1 MKQILPLLL
10 ILCVPLMGAD
20 KGKPL
25 PKDFKS
31 LKALA
36 EKGDAEAQ
44 FILGDM
50 YYKAEGVEKDLKEAA
65 QWYRKS
71 AEQGNAKAQWSLGR
85 MYRFGLRVEKDLKE
99 AEKWWRKAAEQG
111 FAFGQN
117 SLGVMYKYGDGVE
130 KDFVTAYAW
139 FNIAAPNGHVVAG
152 FLSAGSR
159 SHGKVGRLV

>member
-1 MKQILPLLL
+1 MKLILPLLL

-65 QWYRKS
+65 KWYRKS

-111 FAFGQN
+111 FGLTIIITDYG
-117 SLGVMYKYGDGVE
+117 LGIPHHDHVMPFILFHYRE
-130 KDFVTAYAW
+130 
-139 FNIAAPNGHVVAG
+139 
-152 FLSAGSR
+152 
-159 SHGKVGRLV
+159 GKWILIHRFPHLV